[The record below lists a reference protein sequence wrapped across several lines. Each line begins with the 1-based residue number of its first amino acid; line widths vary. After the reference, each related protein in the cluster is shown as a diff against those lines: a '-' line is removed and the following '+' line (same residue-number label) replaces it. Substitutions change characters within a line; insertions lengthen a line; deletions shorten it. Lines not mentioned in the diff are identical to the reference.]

1 MATYSLTIVSKDKN
15 CWNMPPLLLLLLLST
30 TVENKKKEEEGRR
43 CHTKNLLVL
52 VLFLALS
59 PMNIVYP
66 TVDLLVML
74 AFLALLLLLL
84 LHVHPIKVIKSWPL
98 AMPGSSYLLWFLL
111 PVALLTLL
119 PYKGR
124 KCNTYLGSNGI
135 SMMLG
140 RVMVRPFIRRG
151 HIGYWGKKVRI
162 AAASMMTVMVLIL
175 MMPTRAPRA
184 PIVWAMLLLM
194 MMMLRKKKNGV
205 K

>member
-15 CWNMPPLLLLLLLST
+15 CWNMPPLLLLLLST

-111 PVALLTLL
+111 PAALLTLL

-140 RVMVRPFIRRG
+140 RIVVRPLVRRG
-151 HIGYWGKKVRI
+151 HIGYRGKKVRI
-162 AAASMMTVMVLIL
+162 QASVMMRI
-175 MMPTRAPRA
+175 
-184 PIVWAMLLLM
+184 LM
-194 MMMLRKKKNGV
+194 MMMSGPTRTPRVPMVWALMLLRKKNRK
-205 K
+205 